1 MAYSESR
8 EALGTQ
14 NGRMGVREEEEKCG
28 VGKIVK
34 ALHSLSC
41 GLFIFN

>member
-1 MAYSESR
+1 MAYSAR
-8 EALGTQ
+8 GEALGTQ
-14 NGRMGVREEEEKCG
+14 NGRMGVREEEEKRG